1 MGEPSLLAHTL
12 LLGAAQA
19 WPGGAQASPLDR
31 HFFRTSV
38 KLKADLT
45 LGLTC
50 PWPCHAAPSHAQLAH
65 PLPAAGSPASLLE
78 QAPTNSP
85 GLPGSWPQGRTW
97 CWAAVDSRG
106 QLWQRAGLAAG
117 DSLWDMPHASPSLP
131 HLNKYLLSTAV
142 CQSGIKGQ
150 GSALLPLGLTQL
162 GHWGCFAW
170 EQFLPPPPQEN
181 GVHRPGAHLLGAP
194 SALGQLAGAARR
206 EPAGC
211 CAWSPAAASLGA
223 REVPICFGR
232 QCPVRC
238 CPRSVTC
245 APALE

>member
-50 PWPCHAAPSHAQLAH
+50 PWPCHAAPSHAQLTH

-85 GLPGSWPQGRTW
+85 GLRGSWPQGRTW

-170 EQFLPPPPQEN
+170 EQSPPPKRTVCTGPGPTCSERPVPLESWLEQP
-181 GVHRPGAHLLGAP
+181 GGSLQGAVHGAQQRLPWEPGRSP
-194 SALGQLAGAARR
+194 SALGVSAQFGA
-206 EPAGC
+206 
-211 CAWSPAAASLGA
+211 
-223 REVPICFGR
+223 V
-232 QCPVRC
+232 
-238 CPRSVTC
+238 
-245 APALE
+245 PAL